1 VARHRKGD
9 AVHGW
14 VLLDKPLGLSSA
26 GAVARV
32 KRIFNANKA
41 GHAGTLDPL
50 ATGMLPIALGEA
62 TKTVPFIM
70 DGAKVY
76 SFTARWGAETTT
88 DDLEGTI
95 TQTSQ
100 KRPTDAEIDAILPQ
114 FLGTISQLPPAFSA
128 IKKDGV
134 RAYELARAGEN
145 VELEPRNVE
154 IFALKRVDS
163 SPDEARFEVR
173 CGKGTYVRALAR
185 DIARA
190 LGTAA
195 HVSGLRRED
204 VGPFRREHMILLE
217 NLADLAHKAP
227 GGNAILSALHPL
239 ETALDDIPALALS
252 QAHAARLLHGQTV
265 ILTGSLEIKAGTV
278 LVTCGTKPVALA
290 ELNGSVLEP
299 RRVFNL

>member
-1 VARHRKGD
+1 MARHRKGD

-32 KRIFNANKA
+32 KRLFNANKA

-76 SFTARWGAETTT
+76 SFTARWGSETTT

-95 TQTSQ
+95 THTSEN
-100 KRPTDAEIDAILPQ
+100 RPSKPQIEAVLPR
-114 FLGTISQLPPAFSA
+114 FLGVISQMPPAFSA

-154 IFALKRVDS
+154 IFALKLVESTQD
-163 SPDEARFEVR
+163 DARFEVL

-190 LGTAA
+190 LETRA
-195 HVSGLRRED
+195 HVSLLRRED
-204 VGPFRREHMILLE
+204 VGPFKREHMILLE
-217 NLADLAHKAP
+217 NLSDLAHKAP
-227 GGNAILSALHPL
+227 GGNAIHSALRPL
-239 ETALDDIPALALS
+239 ETALDDIPALALNE
-252 QAHAARLLHGQTV
+252 AHAARLLHGQSV
-265 ILTGSLEIKAGTV
+265 ILAEAFETKAGTV
-278 LVTCGTKPVALA
+278 LVTCGAKPVALA